1 MNFDQQNI
9 ILHLKKRTAYSHSVH
24 RIKVLETHIS
34 WILLTGPF
42 VYKIKKEVK
51 FGKIL
56 DFSTIGLRKKFCEK
70 EYKLNRLFCGDMYQ
84 GVVKIIQKNGMIRF
98 ADLEE
103 RGKPLEYAVKMI
115 EIPQRFRMDNLVK
128 SGSINKK
135 TIKSL
140 VSILVKFHNNAQ
152 TNNKISKF
160 ALPQCLK
167 KKFDENFETLAKLGK
182 IDSIFEFK
190 LNSFLK
196 DNYHLF
202 NCRIKESKI
211 RDIHGDLYLKNIFI
225 IGNRFYLYDRIEFN
239 DSLRYADVVEDVAHL
254 AMDLD
259 YHQQKDLREYFI
271 LQYIKKSKDKN
282 IINLVYFMMCY
293 KACVRTKVSLFR
305 AREVNVNAKKK
316 ISFERE
322 AKKHLILARSYLKLF

>member
-1 MNFDQQNI
+1 MKFDQQNI
-9 ILHLKKRTAYSHSVH
+9 ISHLKNSNAYSHSIS
-24 RIKVLETHIS
+24 RIRVLETHIS
-34 WILLTGPF
+34 WLILTGTF

-56 DFSTIGLRKKFCEK
+56 DFSTLGLRKKFCEK
-70 EYKLNRLFCGDMYQ
+70 EYKLNTPLCGDMYQ
-84 GVVKIIQKNGMIRF
+84 SVVKIIHKNGSFRF

-103 RGKPLEYAVKMI
+103 KGKPLEYALKMI

-128 SGSINKK
+128 SGFITKK
-135 TIKSL
+135 TVKSL
-140 VSILVKFHNNAQ
+140 VCILVKFHKNAP

-160 ALPQCLK
+160 ALPQFLK
-167 KKFDENFETLAKLGK
+167 KKFDENFETLTNLGK
-182 IDSIFEFK
+182 IDTIFEFK
-190 LNSFLK
+190 LKSFLK
-196 DNYHLF
+196 NNYPLF
-202 NCRIKESKI
+202 NLRIKESKI

-225 IGNRFYLYDRIEFN
+225 IGNRFFLYDRIEFN

-259 YHQQKDLREYFI
+259 YRQRKDLREYFI
-271 LQYIKKSKDKN
+271 SQYIKKSNDKN

-305 AREVNVNAKKK
+305 ATEVEINSKKK
-316 ISFERE
+316 ITFQNE
-322 AKKHLILARSYLKLF
+322 AKNHLRLARQYLKLF

>member
-9 ILHLKKRTAYSHSVH
+9 ILHLKKRTAYSHSVYS
-24 RIKVLETHIS
+24 IKVLETHIS

-42 VYKIKKEVK
+42 VYKIKKKVK

-70 EYKLNRLFCGDMYQ
+70 EYKLNRPLCGDMYQ
-84 GVVKIIQKNGMIRF
+84 GVVKIIQKNGMMRF

-115 EIPQRFRMDNLVK
+115 EISQRFRMDNLIK

-167 KKFDENFETLAKLGK
+167 KNLM
-182 IDSIFEFK
+182 
-190 LNSFLK
+190 
-196 DNYHLF
+196 
-202 NCRIKESKI
+202 RIS
-211 RDIHGDLYLKNIFI
+211 
-225 IGNRFYLYDRIEFN
+225 
-239 DSLRYADVVEDVAHL
+239 
-254 AMDLD
+254 
-259 YHQQKDLREYFI
+259 
-271 LQYIKKSKDKN
+271 
-282 IINLVYFMMCY
+282 
-293 KACVRTKVSLFR
+293 
-305 AREVNVNAKKK
+305 
-316 ISFERE
+316 
-322 AKKHLILARSYLKLF
+322 KHLPNLEKLIQSLNLN

>member
-1 MNFDQQNI
+1 MNFKQQNI
-9 ILHLKKRTAYSHSVH
+9 ILQLKKRTAYSHSVY

-34 WILLTGPF
+34 WVLLTGSF

-51 FGKIL
+51 SGKIL
-56 DFSTIGLRKKFCEK
+56 DFSTLCLRKKFCEK
-70 EYKLNRLFCGDMYQ
+70 EYKLNRPLCGDMYQ
-84 GVVKIIQKNGMIRF
+84 SVVKIIQKNGIIRF

-103 RGKPLEYAVKMI
+103 KGKPLEYAVKMI

-128 SGSINKK
+128 SGNINKK
-135 TIKSL
+135 IIKSL
-140 VSILVKFHNNAQ
+140 VGILVKFHNNAP
-152 TNNKISKF
+152 TNNKISQF
-160 ALPQCLK
+160 ALPQLMK
-167 KKFDENFETLAKLGK
+167 KKIDENFETLSKLGK
-182 IDSIFEFK
+182 IDPIYEFK

-202 NCRIKESKI
+202 NLRIKESKI

-225 IGNRFYLYDRIEFN
+225 IGNRFYLYDRLEFN

-259 YHQQKDLREYFI
+259 YHQKTDLGEYFI
-271 LQYIKKSKDKN
+271 SQYIKISKDKN

-305 AREVNVNAKKK
+305 EREFDINAKKK

-322 AKKHLILARSYLKLF
+322 AKKHLRLARRYLKLF

>member
-9 ILHLKKRTAYSHSVH
+9 ILQLKKSTAYSHSVY

-34 WILLTGPF
+34 WLLLTGSL

-51 FGKIL
+51 FGNIL
-56 DFSTIGLRKKFCEK
+56 DFSTLGLRKKFCQK
-70 EYKLNRLFCGDMYQ
+70 EYKLNRILCGDMYQ
-84 GVVKIIQKNGMIRF
+84 SVVKIIQKNGIIRF

-103 RGKPLEYAVKMI
+103 KGKPLEYAVKMI

-140 VSILVKFHNNAQ
+140 IDILVKFHNNAP

-160 ALPQCLK
+160 ALPQLMK
-167 KKFDENFETLAKLGK
+167 KKIDENFETLSKLAK
-182 IDSIFEFK
+182 IDPIFEFK

-202 NCRIKESKI
+202 NLRIKESKI

-225 IGNRFYLYDRIEFN
+225 IGNRFYLYDRLEFN
-239 DSLRYADVVEDVAHL
+239 DSIRYADVVEDVAHL

-259 YHQQKDLREYFI
+259 YHRQKDLREYFI
-271 LQYIKKSKDKN
+271 SQYIKNSNDKN

-305 AREVNVNAKKK
+305 ATEFDIYSKKK
-316 ISFERE
+316 IPFERE
-322 AKKHLILARSYLKLF
+322 AKNHLRLARKYLKLF

>member
-1 MNFDQQNI
+1 MNSDQQNI

-56 DFSTIGLRKKFCEK
+56 DFSTIGLRKKLCEK

-84 GVVKIIQKNGMIRF
+84 GVVKIIQKNGLIRF

-305 AREVNVNAKKK
+305 AREVSVNAKKK

>member
-1 MNFDQQNI
+1 MNFEQQNI
-9 ILHLKKRTAYSHSVH
+9 IIQLKKSTAYSHSVN

-34 WILLTGPF
+34 WVLLTGSF

-51 FGKIL
+51 FGKVL
-56 DFSTIGLRKKFCEK
+56 DFSTLGLRKKYCEK
-70 EYKLNRLFCGDMYQ
+70 EYKLNRPLCGDMYQ
-84 GVVKIIQKNGMIRF
+84 SVVKIIHQNGIIRF

-103 RGKPLEYAVKMI
+103 KGKPLEYAVKMI
-115 EIPQRFRMDNLVK
+115 EIPQRFRMDNLLK

-140 VSILVKFHNNAQ
+140 VGVLVKFHNNAV
-152 TNNKISKF
+152 TNKKISKF
-160 ALPQCLK
+160 ALPQLMK
-167 KKFDENFETLAKLGK
+167 KKFNENFETLSKLRQ

-202 NCRIKESKI
+202 NLRIKESKI

-259 YHQQKDLREYFI
+259 YHQQTDLREYFVS
-271 LQYIKKSKDKN
+271 QYIKTSNDKN

-305 AREVNVNAKKK
+305 AREVKMNAKKK
-316 ISFERE
+316 IPFERE
-322 AKKHLILARSYLKLF
+322 AKKHLILARRYLKLF

>member
-1 MNFDQQNI
+1 MNHDQQNI
-9 ILHLKKRTAYSHSVH
+9 ILQLKKSTAYSHSVY
-24 RIKVLETHIS
+24 RIKVLETHVS

-42 VYKIKKEVK
+42 VYKIKKKVK
-51 FGKIL
+51 FSKIL
-56 DFSTIGLRKKFCEK
+56 DFSTLGSRKKFCEK
-70 EYKLNRLFCGDMYQ
+70 EYKLNRPLCGDMYQ
-84 GVVKIIQKNGMIRF
+84 SVVKIIHKNGIIRF

-103 RGKPLEYAVKMI
+103 KGKPLEYAVKMI
-115 EIPQRFRMDNLVK
+115 EIPQRFRMDNLLK

-140 VSILVKFHNNAQ
+140 VGILVKFHNNAV

-160 ALPQCLK
+160 ALPQLMK

-182 IDSIFEFK
+182 IDPIFEFK
-190 LNSFLK
+190 WNSFLK

-202 NCRIKESKI
+202 DLRIKESKI

-225 IGNRFYLYDRIEFN
+225 IGKKFYLYDRIEFN

-259 YHQQKDLREYFI
+259 YHQ
-271 LQYIKKSKDKN
+271 
-282 IINLVYFMMCY
+282 
-293 KACVRTKVSLFR
+293 
-305 AREVNVNAKKK
+305 
-316 ISFERE
+316 
-322 AKKHLILARSYLKLF
+322 

>member
-1 MNFDQQNI
+1 MNFNQQNI
-9 ILHLKKRTAYSHSVH
+9 ILQLKKRTAYSHSVY

-34 WILLTGPF
+34 WVLLTGSF

-56 DFSTIGLRKKFCEK
+56 DFSTLGLRKKFCEK
-70 EYKLNRLFCGDMYQ
+70 EYRLNRPLCGDMYQ
-84 GVVKIIQKNGMIRF
+84 SIVKIIQKNGIMKF
-98 ADLEE
+98 ANLDEK
-103 RGKPLEYAVKMI
+103 GKPLEYALKMV
-115 EIPQRFRMDNLVK
+115 EIPQRFRMDNLLK

-140 VSILVKFHNNAQ
+140 VGILVKFHNNAQ

-160 ALPQCLK
+160 ALPQLMK

-182 IDSIFEFK
+182 IDSIFECK

-196 DNYHLF
+196 DNYDLF
-202 NCRIKESKI
+202 ILRIKESKI

-225 IGNRFYLYDRIEFN
+225 IGKRFYLYDRIEFN

-259 YHQQKDLREYFI
+259 YHQQTDLREYFI
-271 LQYIKKSKDKN
+271 SQYIKNSKDKN

-293 KACVRTKVSLFR
+293 KACVRTKVALFR
-305 AREVNVNAKKK
+305 AREVNVKAKKK
-316 ISFERE
+316 IPFERE
-322 AKKHLILARSYLKLF
+322 AKKHLRLARKYLKLF

>member
-1 MNFDQQNI
+1 MNFDQQKI
-9 ILHLKKRTAYSHSVH
+9 ILNLKKSTAYSHSVH

-70 EYKLNRLFCGDMYQ
+70 EYKLNRLLCGDMYQ
-84 GVVKIIQKNGMIRF
+84 GVVKIIQKNGIMRF

-115 EIPQRFRMDNLVK
+115 EIPQRFRINNLVK

-160 ALPQCLK
+160 ALPQCLQ
-167 KKFDENFETLAKLGK
+167 KKFDENFETLSKLGK
-182 IDSIFEFK
+182 IDPIYEFK

-196 DNYHLF
+196 DNYDELP
-202 NCRIKESKI
+202 
-211 RDIHGDLYLKNIFI
+211 
-225 IGNRFYLYDRIEFN
+225 
-239 DSLRYADVVEDVAHL
+239 
-254 AMDLD
+254 
-259 YHQQKDLREYFI
+259 
-271 LQYIKKSKDKN
+271 
-282 IINLVYFMMCY
+282 
-293 KACVRTKVSLFR
+293 
-305 AREVNVNAKKK
+305 
-316 ISFERE
+316 
-322 AKKHLILARSYLKLF
+322 ILASPSSFGDLKLFCSKAGFGSSLKLVFARSATRLCARAKC